1 MKCNQYGEIYF
12 SFLCTQG
19 RWFNINHIFH
29 SFPEFKNEMLGLK
42 IISRENQ
49 LNPGSKSVGVGV
61 ILKRVYSFL
70 CKENAKDDS

>member
-29 SFPEFKNEMLGLK
+29 SLTEFKNEMLGQK
-42 IISRENQ
+42 IISREKAANS
-49 LNPGSKSVGVGV
+49 G
-61 ILKRVYSFL
+61 I
-70 CKENAKDDS
+70 